1 MKNLLLILISSVFVM
16 SFASCAKDDGMYG
29 QPDGSQGPSGPQVSG
44 NVTVTIGNSGPG
56 GSAPVT
62 PSLPINSAW
71 VKYPVNIGSLVLFCP
86 YMQPT
91 EYYSVPLN
99 ISNTAV
105 AGCVDGST
113 RSAINSQVASQGGVA
128 GDWVLVSTIFLSCDY
143 SAEQIVGFAPFR
155 LMKDEKGESK
165 FVKVPVAPVGF
176 KEITKDGV
184 SAWVKDSF

>member
-1 MKNLLLILISSVFVM
+1 MKNILFILVALISSVFVSCDPAGHDDM
-16 SFASCAKDDGMYG
+16 S
-29 QPDGSQGPSGPQVSG
+29 QPHNNSNPPVV
-44 NVTVTIGNSGPG
+44 NVTISSGGPG

-71 VKYPVNIGSLVLFCP
+71 VKYPVNIGALVLFCP

-105 AGCVDGST
+105 AGCVDGGT

-128 GDWVLVSTIFLSCDY
+128 GDWVLVSTVFLSCDY

-165 FVKVPVAPVGF
+165 FVKVSVAPVGL